1 MKSSLVIGS
10 AASRTSGFR
19 AKTALIAIL
28 LPLLL
33 LLNTGRAG
41 AADHLRLLVF
51 GDSLVAGYGLPGA
64 HAFPVRLETAL
75 RKSGFSVTV
84 INGGVSGDTSTAGR
98 SRLAWM
104 LSEKPHAAILELGAN
119 DGLRA
124 VDPAVTRANIDAMLT
139 EFKSK
144 GIEVLLAGMLAP
156 PNLGREYSA
165 EFNSIFPDMARKHG
179 VALYPFFLDGVV
191 SDPALNQR
199 DGIHPNAAGVE
210 VIVRRILPFVI
221 KLLNS
226 VK

>member
-1 MKSSLVIGS
+1 M
-10 AASRTSGFR
+10 GFR

-33 LLNTGRAG
+33 LFNTGQAG

-51 GDSLVAGYGLPGA
+51 GDSLVAGYGLPAA
-64 HAFPVRLETAL
+64 HAFPVRLQMAL
-75 RKSGFSVTV
+75 RKEGFSVTV
-84 INGGVSGDTSTAGR
+84 INGGVSGDTTTGGR

-124 VDPAVTRANIDAMLT
+124 VDPAVTRANIDAMLA
-139 EFKSK
+139 EFKARGVK
-144 GIEVLLAGMLAP
+144 VLMAGMLAP

-165 EFNSIFPDMARKHG
+165 EYNSIFPDMARKHD
-179 VALYPFFLDGVV
+179 VAFYPFFLDGVV
-191 SDPALNQR
+191 ADPALNQP
-199 DGIHPNAAGVE
+199 DGIHPNAAGVD
-210 VIVRRILPFVI
+210 VIVQRILPSVI
-221 KLLNS
+221 KLLKS